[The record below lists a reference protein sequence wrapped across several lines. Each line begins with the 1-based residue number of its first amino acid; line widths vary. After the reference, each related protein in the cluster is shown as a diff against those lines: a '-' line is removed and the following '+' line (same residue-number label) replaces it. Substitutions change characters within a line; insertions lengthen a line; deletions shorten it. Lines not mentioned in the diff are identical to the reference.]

1 MHVRY
6 PVSWT
11 QPLNLIYSIYDVY
24 VFRGVWFT
32 WSACAFVVSIFRYIL
47 SNLQPFD
54 HWICWNN
61 HNVIS
66 LYWSTMFQAHF
77 CVCFDWSKTLVLNA
91 NSIFMSKFSI
101 LIAKKGEHTG
111 KTPST
116 QSNQI
121 FLGLFFVLF
130 SFLCEYRILMRII
143 FLFHFNCFLPIS
155 SEVIVLP
162 GIFQELFLIGWWNI
176 WIECLT

>member
-24 VFRGVWFT
+24 VFRDVWFT
-32 WSACAFVVSIFRYIL
+32 WSAYAFVVSIFRYIL

-66 LYWSTMFQAHF
+66 LYWSTMFQAHLY
-77 CVCFDWSKTLVLNA
+77 VCFDWPKTLVLNA

-101 LIAKKGEHTG
+101 LIAKKKESTLG
-111 KTPST
+111 KQHQLSWIRF
-116 QSNQI
+116 SWDY
-121 FLGLFFVLF
+121 FLFASHSCTNIESLCVLF
-130 SFLCEYRILMRII
+130 SYSILIAS
-143 FLFHFNCFLPIS
+143 FLFL
-155 SEVIVLP
+155 LK
-162 GIFQELFLIGWWNI
+162 
-176 WIECLT
+176 